1 MGHQGIE
8 RRRIRRGI
16 HQHAAMIVASARHE

>member
-1 MGHQGIE
+1 MGHQGLERVGI
-8 RRRIRRGI
+8 RRRI